1 MFSVYHLAVI
11 DEIAGRKNTDNLK
24 YWFTNWQIYNYRGP
38 HLGFDTPD
46 DRKFREIKAECD
58 GRGFVYKEHD
68 DMFLLEDVRR
78 LAAGKDS
85 LVNGVSE
92 EAIMLELAAKGVT

>member
-11 DEIAGRKNTDNLK
+11 DEIAGRKNPDNLK
-24 YWFTNWQIYNYRGP
+24 YWFTNWQIHNYRGP

-78 LAAGKDS
+78 LAAGKDR

>member
-1 MFSVYHLAVI
+1 
-11 DEIAGRKNTDNLK
+11 
-24 YWFTNWQIYNYRGP
+24 
-38 HLGFDTPD
+38 
-46 DRKFREIKAECD
+46 
-58 GRGFVYKEHD
+58 
-68 DMFLLEDVRR
+68 MFLLEDVRR